1 MTTLPQSRR
10 IARVQPPIIPIVGD
24 LIRQTPGTI
33 SLGQGIVSWGP
44 PPSALAELERLDSNP
59 ALHRYNAVYGLPELI
74 DEIIAKLREENG
86 IAVDDKRRVFVTAGG
101 NMAFFNALLAVADP
115 GDEIIVPAPYYFNHE
130 MAITMANVRCV
141 PVPVDEDL
149 QPRVDEIAG
158 VITSRTRAV
167 VTVSPNNPTGAV
179 YRPETLREIN
189 ELCRKRGL
197 YHISDEA
204 YEHFTFDGAIHFSPA
219 SIQGAEGHT
228 ISLFSMSKSYG
239 MAGWRTGYM
248 VAPSHLAEAVN
259 KIQDTILICPPAPS
273 QLAAIG
279 ALRGGRE
286 YLQQNLSELG
296 RTRARARA
304 MLEPLSKY
312 GRIAPAG
319 GALYYWIE
327 LNTGHQPLAIVE
339 RLVREHRVAVIPGS
353 AFGDAS
359 NNGVCRLRV
368 SFGALGADQVAEGIG
383 RLVAGVET
391 ILNRMT

>member
-1 MTTLPQSRR
+1 MFRESTR

-24 LIRQTPGTI
+24 LIRQTPGAI

-44 PPSALAELERLDSNP
+44 PPEALAELSRLDSNP
-59 ALHRYNAVYGLPELI
+59 ELHRYNAVFGLPELI
-74 DEIIAKLREENG
+74 DEITKKLREENR
-86 IAVDDKRRVFVTAGG
+86 IPVDDKRRVFVTAGG
-101 NMAFFNALLAVADP
+101 NMAFYNALLAVADP
-115 GDEIIVPAPYYFNHE
+115 GDEIILPAPYYFNHE
-130 MAITMANVRCV
+130 MAITMANARCV
-141 PVPVDEDL
+141 PIPVDEDL
-149 QPRVDEIAG
+149 QPRVDDISDA
-158 VITSRTRAV
+158 VTSRTRAV

-179 YRPETLREIN
+179 YRPETLGEIN
-189 ELCRKRGL
+189 ELCRERSL

-204 YEHFTFDGAIHFSPA
+204 YEHFTFDGAVHFSPA
-219 SIQGAEGHT
+219 SIPGAEGHT

-248 VAPSHLAEAVN
+248 IAPSHLVEAIN

-286 YLQQNLSELG
+286 YLQRNLSELAG
-296 RTRARARA
+296 TRARARA

-353 AFGDAS
+353 AFGDAG

-368 SFGALGADQVAEGIG
+368 SFGALAADQVAEGIG
-383 RLVAGVET
+383 RLVAGVEK
-391 ILNRMT
+391 ILGG

>member
-1 MTTLPQSRR
+1 MTTLQQSLRM
-10 IARVQPPIIPIVGD
+10 ARVQPPIIPIVAD

-44 PPSALAELERLDSNP
+44 PRSALAELARLETDS

-74 DEIIAKLREENG
+74 DEISAKLHQENG
-86 IAVDDKRRVFVTAGG
+86 ITVDGKNRVFVTAGG

-115 GDEIIVPAPYYFNHE
+115 GDEIILPVPFYFNHE

-141 PVPVDEDL
+141 PVPVDDNQ
-149 QPRVDEIAG
+149 QPCVDEIAD
-158 VITSRTRAV
+158 VITSSTRAV

-179 YRPETLREIN
+179 YRPDTLREIN
-189 ELCRKRGL
+189 ELCRKHGL

-204 YEHFTFDGAIHFSPA
+204 YEHFTFDDAVHFSPA
-219 SIQGAEGHT
+219 SIPGSEGHT

-248 VAPSHLAEAVN
+248 IAPAHLVEAIN
-259 KIQDTILICPPAPS
+259 KIQDTILICPPVPS

-286 YLQQNLSELG
+286 YLRRNLSELA
-296 RTRARARA
+296 RTRARARVL
-304 MLEPLSKY
+304 LEPLSKY

-327 LNTGHQPLAIVE
+327 LNTGLRPLAIVE

-353 AFGDAS
+353 AFGDAGET
-359 NNGVCRLRV
+359 GVCRLRV

-383 RLVAGVET
+383 RLVTGVEN
-391 ILNRMT
+391 ILGG